1 VIQSYIVIHNRRK
14 GNFVKSIA
22 ELIILTRLWRES

>member
-1 VIQSYIVIHNRRK
+1 
-14 GNFVKSIA
+14 VKSIA

>member
-1 VIQSYIVIHNRRK
+1 M
-14 GNFVKSIA
+14 KSIA